1 MPLSW
6 STKRR
11 VIYISSA
18 IFVLAILMGGFLF
31 VSLYEPPTYFDG
43 KQNQDE
49 LGIDCGGSSKYLC
62 PFQVT
67 DPVVLFV
74 RAFEV
79 VPGVY
84 NTVAYIENANF
95 NAGVRNFGYTF
106 KLLDVNNAVIATR
119 RGRSFLTPGSIS
131 PIFENTIETQGNIPV
146 RTFFEFE
153 GELKWSRIIPKEGN
167 PLSVKSRVLKNADTL
182 PRIDAV
188 IENSSVFEIP
198 DVEIIAVVF
207 NALGNAIAASRTFV
221 DFVPRR
227 STVNVVFT
235 WPTPFSKELEACIA
249 PVDVMLLI
257 DTSGSM
263 NDDGLDPPQ
272 PLTDAKAA
280 AEDFVERLSSND
292 RSGLVTFATKSFVD
306 QKLTSQHGA
315 TKAAISFLDIKPEE
329 EVGFTNIGD
338 ALLKALDE
346 LDQSINRIRE
356 DGQSFPNRRV
366 TVLLTDGLANAP
378 EDPGGEPY
386 AEEAAQKAQENGVN
400 LFTIGL
406 GDDVNTEFL
415 ARLAGSREQYYQA
428 ATSRDLDGIYRQIS
442 DAICERGPA
451 VIEIIPRTTDV
462 F

>member
-1 MPLSW
+1 M
-6 STKRR
+6 
-11 VIYISSA
+11 
-18 IFVLAILMGGFLF
+18 
-31 VSLYEPPTYFDG
+31 SLYEPPTYFDG

-106 KLLDVNNAVIATR
+106 KLLDVNIAVIATR
-119 RGRSFLTPGSIS
+119 IGRSFLTPGSIS

-227 STVNVVFT
+227 STVNIVFT

-315 TKAAISFLDIKPEE
+315 TKVAISFLDIKPELRKYA
-329 EVGFTNIGD
+329 G
-338 ALLKALDE
+338 LL
-346 LDQSINRIRE
+346 R
-356 DGQSFPNRRV
+356 
-366 TVLLTDGLANAP
+366 
-378 EDPGGEPY
+378 
-386 AEEAAQKAQENGVN
+386 AEG
-400 LFTIGL
+400 
-406 GDDVNTEFL
+406 
-415 ARLAGSREQYYQA
+415 
-428 ATSRDLDGIYRQIS
+428 
-442 DAICERGPA
+442 
-451 VIEIIPRTTDV
+451 
-462 F
+462 

>member
-11 VIYISSA
+11 VSYIGST
-18 IFVLAILMGGFLF
+18 IFVVAVLMGGFLF
-31 VSLYEPPTYFDG
+31 VNLYEPATCFDG
-43 KQNQDE
+43 ERNQDE
-49 LGIDCGGSSKYLC
+49 LGADCGGVCQFLC
-62 PFQVT
+62 PFQVVQ
-67 DPVVLFV
+67 PVVLFA

-84 NTVAYIENANF
+84 NTVAYIENINF
-95 NAGVRNFGYTF
+95 NAGVRSFGYTF
-106 KLLDVNNAVIATR
+106 KLLDANNAVIAVR
-119 RGRSFLTPGSIS
+119 SGRSFLTPGSIS
-131 PIFENTIETQGNIPV
+131 PIFENSLETPGKIPV
-146 RTFFEFE
+146 RTFFEFD
-153 GELKWSRIIPKEGN
+153 GELKWSRIISSGEN

-188 IENSSVFEIP
+188 LENSSVFEIP
-198 DVEIIAVVF
+198 DVEVVAVVF

-227 STVNVVFT
+227 STINIVFT
-235 WPTPFSKELEACIA
+235 WPTPFSKELEACVA

-280 AEDFVERLSSND
+280 AEDFVERLSNND
-292 RSGLVTFATKSFVD
+292 RSGLSTFATQSQVD

-315 TKAAISFLDIKPEE
+315 TKAAISFITIKPEE
-329 EVGFTNIGD
+329 EVGFTNVGD
-338 ALLKALDE
+338 AIKNATVE
-346 LDQSINRIRE
+346 LGQGASQVRE
-356 DGQSFPNRRV
+356 DGKSFRNRKV
-366 TVLLTDGLANAP
+366 AILLTDGLANAP

-386 AEEAAQKAQENGVN
+386 AEEAARVLKESGIN

-406 GDDVNTEFL
+406 GDAVNTEFL
-415 ARLAGSREQYYQA
+415 ARLAGSRDQYYQA
-428 ATSRDLDGIYRQIS
+428 ATSRDPGGIYRQIS

-451 VIEIIPRTTDV
+451 IIEIFPRTTDI

>member
-1 MPLSW
+1 MSLSW

-11 VIYISSA
+11 IIYIGSA
-18 IFVLAILMGGFLF
+18 ILISAVLIGGFLF
-31 VSLYEPPTYFDG
+31 VNLYEPATCFDG
-43 KQNQDE
+43 KRNQDE
-49 LGIDCGGSSKYLC
+49 LGVDCGGGCQLLC
-62 PFQVT
+62 LFQVT
-67 DPVVLFV
+67 DPVILFA

-84 NTVAYIENANF
+84 NVVAYIENANF

-106 KLLDVNNAVIATR
+106 KLLDANNIVIATR
-119 RGRSFLTPGSIS
+119 SGRSFLTPGSIS
-131 PIFENTIETQGNIPV
+131 PIFENTVETQGKIPV

-153 GELKWSRIIPKEGN
+153 EELKWNRTIQKEEN
-167 PLSVKSRVLKNADTL
+167 PLSVKSRILKNADTL

-188 IENSSVFEIP
+188 LENSSVFEIP
-198 DVEIIAVVF
+198 DVEVIAVVF

-227 STVNVVFT
+227 STVNIVFT
-235 WPTPFSKELEACIA
+235 WPIPFSKELEACIA

-272 PLTDAKAA
+272 PLTDAKVA
-280 AEDFVERLSSND
+280 AEDFIGRLSNTD
-292 RSGLVTFATKSFVD
+292 RSGLATFATESFVE
-306 QKLTSQHGA
+306 QKLTAQHSA
-315 TKAAISFLDIKPEE
+315 TKAAVSILNIKPEE

-338 ALLKALDE
+338 AIKNATLE
-346 LDQSINRIRE
+346 LEQGISKIRE
-356 DGQSFPNRRV
+356 DGQSFPSRKV
-366 TVLLTDGLANAP
+366 TILLTDGLANAP

-386 AEEAAQKAQENGVN
+386 AEKAALSLKESGIS

-406 GDDVNTEFL
+406 GDAVNTDFL
-415 ARLAGSREQYYQA
+415 ERLAGSREQYYQA
-428 ATSRDLDGIYRQIS
+428 AASEDLDGIYRQIS

-451 VIEIIPRTTDV
+451 IIEIIPRTTDV